1 MADRPR
7 HAGVQGA
14 VAPCTEQTSVDGGS
28 PETIIATILPAGFLP
43 RVVTSLAAA
52 VVATALLASP
62 VAPAYAQQPV
72 VKIAYI
78 DPLSGPFANV
88 GDGGLRQFQFVAE
101 QINAGKLAGKYKFEI
116 VPYDNKGTPQE
127 SLTALKGVID
137 SGIHYITQGNGSGAG
152 LALQD
157 AVQKGNEREPAK
169 AVVYLNYAAV
179 DPDAT
184 NSKCSFWAFRFDANS
199 EMKLE
204 GLTDFIKNK
213 PEIKKVYLIN
223 QNYSHGQQVSRAA
236 KEYLKRKRPDIE
248 VVGDDLHPLG
258 SVKDFAPYAAKI
270 KASGA
275 DAVITGNWGNDMSL
289 LIKSVK
295 ETGSKITFYTFYAG
309 GLGSP
314 TAIGESGVGTVK
326 QITQWHTSV
335 VPNKIQKDMLDF
347 HKKYPSLDYYYMQV
361 RNSMFMLAEAIK
373 KVDSDDPLKVAYA
386 LEGMKYES
394 PTGEVEMRS
403 SDHQLLAPLYIST
416 IQKTAAKGGPKE
428 VTYDLENQGIGFQTD
443 ARLESYVSA
452 QPTTCQMKRP
462 PKPT

>member
-1 MADRPR
+1 MPR
-7 HAGVQGA
+7 LFHRTLV
-14 VAPCTEQTSVDGGS
+14 GG
-28 PETIIATILPAGFLP
+28 L
-43 RVVTSLAAA
+43 LAASA
-52 VVATALLASP
+52 FSTAAF
-62 VAPAYAQQPV
+62 AQQPV

-88 GDGGLRQFQFVAE
+88 GDGGLKQFQFVAD
-101 QINAGKLAGKYKFEI
+101 QVNATKAAGRFRFEI

-127 SLTALKGVID
+127 SLTILKSVID
-137 SGIHYITQGNGSGAG
+137 SNIHYVTQGNGSGAG
-152 LALQD
+152 LAIQD
-157 AVQKGNEREPAK
+157 AVQKNNDRDPAR

-184 NSKCSFWAFRFDANS
+184 NSKCSFWHFRFDANS

-204 GLTDFIKNK
+204 GLTNFIASRPN
-213 PEIKKVYLIN
+213 IKKVYLIN

-248 VVGDDLHPLG
+248 IVGDDLHPLG

-295 ETGSKITFYTFYAG
+295 DTGSKVDFYTFYAG

-314 TAIGESGVGTVK
+314 TAIGEAGVGQVK

-335 VPNKIQKDMLDF
+335 VPNKIQKEMLDF
-347 HKKYPSLDYYYMQV
+347 HKKYPTLDYYYMQV
-361 RNSMFMLAEAIK
+361 RNEMLMLAEAIK

-386 LEGMKYES
+386 LEGMKWES
-394 PTGEVEMRS
+394 ATGEVEMRAT
-403 SDHQLLAPLYIST
+403 DHQLLAPLYIST

-428 VTYDLENQGIGFQTD
+428 VTYDLENQGIGFLTD
-443 ARLESYVSA
+443 ARFESYVSA

-462 PKPT
+462 PKPV